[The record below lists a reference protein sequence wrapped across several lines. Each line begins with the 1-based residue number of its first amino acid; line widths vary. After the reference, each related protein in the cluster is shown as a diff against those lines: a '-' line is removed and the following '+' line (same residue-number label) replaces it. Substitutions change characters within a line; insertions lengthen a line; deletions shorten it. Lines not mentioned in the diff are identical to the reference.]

1 MSETELFHSLSEAR
15 LRSRALWGAATII
28 LGMLMPYEA
37 IDGRPQF
44 IWQLFDELPLSS
56 VIAGVAPALAGLA
69 ILIARWRAARAAS
82 LAIVVLGALALVAI
96 LHKLGTDAAAWGLLP
111 LPPSFT
117 GRTSSAIVAMSLTAA
132 GAQLAQ
138 QPSTRR
144 AAKILLCAAV
154 ACAAFFY
161 LWPGRGEA
169 PGRTIV
175 SYLAAVGDMPTLH
188 FQVGAI
194 TLAMVASWPAII
206 ALMGLVHL
214 RWPPSRNV
222 PVLTMVAP
230 FGFPIVLMF
239 LLFSWYLRADP
250 GSAFFGAV
258 GAAAELTAVLALCA
272 AAFEVLGQRVLAP
285 LFTHDESDVEP
296 RGWSPMRTAAV
307 TLGVLSILVATEWVL
322 ARPPDKGVRWTLG
335 ASSAPADE
343 LFGKLVVTWSDA
355 RWIWDLR
362 VREDSSASELIDVK
376 SRGRSMVDA
385 AGKLDRNLGSAL
397 HELERAGTGL
407 DVSSRAWYR
416 MVDAVNTACR
426 DAELPYYLDP
436 RVTITKTKEGLRRRF
451 IVDSYRVVRVRRFD
465 VDGAEYATL
474 HVRGFGTLRGGHALG
489 LLGFSRDVQP
499 FALVVLDS
507 TDDHF
512 DELLADGRRNSPRC
526 AGLTFDPERDQV
538 LRRCGEE
545 LAELTRDE
553 KLREQ
558 VVDVVERHEIQH
570 QIDGP
575 LLPLARPVLEKLAGY
590 YDEAKD
596 RVNRELSAHVAQ
608 LTAPAPHVGLV
619 IPLRFVLLQDR
630 GTYHH
635 AAVLM
640 FEALGDRSIR
650 DESGDVIVTEAAA
663 VYQELAALSA
673 ADLAAR
679 AATTWKRLFGDELPT
694 VTRKEGAVAP
704 GGDVPSQA
712 KELEGEVE

>member
-1 MSETELFHSLSEAR
+1 MSETELFHGLSEAR
-15 LRSRALWGAATII
+15 LRSRALWGGATII
-28 LGMLMPYEA
+28 LGLVMPYEA
-37 IDGRPQF
+37 IDNRPQF
-44 IWQLFDELPLSS
+44 IWQLFDELPLSA
-56 VIAGVAPALAGLA
+56 VIAGVAPAFAGLA
-69 ILIARWRAARAAS
+69 ILLARWRATRATS
-82 LAIVVLGALALVAI
+82 LAIVVLGSLALVAI
-96 LHKLGTDAAAWGLLP
+96 LHKLGSDAAAWGILP
-111 LPPSFT
+111 MPPSFT

-138 QPSTRR
+138 QPNTRR
-144 AAKILLCAAV
+144 AAKIMLCAAV
-154 ACAAFFY
+154 VCAAWFY

-175 SYLAAVGDMPTLH
+175 SHLAALGEMPTLH

-214 RWPPSRNV
+214 RWPPTRNV

-230 FGFPIVLMF
+230 FGFPLVLMF

-250 GSAFFGAV
+250 GSAFFAAV

-272 AAFEVLGQRVLAP
+272 AAFEVLGQQVLAP
-285 LFTHDESDVEP
+285 LSTKSESVD
-296 RGWSPMRTAAV
+296 WSPMRTAAI
-307 TLGVLSILVATEWVL
+307 TLGVLAMLVATEWVL
-322 ARPPDKGVRWTLG
+322 ARPPEKGVRWTLG

-343 LFGKLVVTWSDA
+343 LFSKLVVTWSDA

-376 SRGRSMVDA
+376 SRGRAMVDA
-385 AGKLDRNLGSAL
+385 AGKLDQNLGGAL
-397 HELERAGTGL
+397 NELERAGTRL

-416 MVDAVNTACR
+416 MVDAVNGACR

-436 RVTITKTKEGLRRRF
+436 RVTITKSKEGLRRRF

-465 VDGAEYATL
+465 VDGDEYATL

-512 DELLADGRRNSPRC
+512 DELLADGRRENPRC
-526 AGLTFDPERDQV
+526 AGLTFDPERDQA

-545 LAELTRDE
+545 LAALTSDQ
-553 KLREQ
+553 KALREQ

-590 YDEAKD
+590 IDEAKE

-619 IPLRFVLLQDR
+619 IPLRFVLLHDR

-663 VYQELAALSA
+663 VYQELADLSA

-679 AATTWKRLFGDELPT
+679 ASATWKRLFGDELPS
-694 VTRKEGAVAP
+694 VTRKEEAVAP